1 MYYNNRIGAGRRTG
15 SGAMTR
21 FIQRMLMGLV
31 LMGTALAFSG
41 TVGAQVSAGH
51 VDKAR
56 SVQVGVGQQE
66 IVRTPGR
73 IERVAIGDPETASV
87 NVLSAREVLLTGNVR
102 GNTSLLVW
110 VAGND
115 QPTRFPIIVGAGD
128 LPGVLLEGSRE
139 RLKTQVQAD
148 IRIAEVSRSALRQI
162 GFNFIS
168 NAAGESAVGVSP
180 PGASAGAD
188 GLGNNGLSLLSST
201 GFQPIGD
208 AFNLV
213 LTDSNKDTAGL
224 LSILERR
231 GLMRTLA
238 EPSLVAMSGQTA
250 SFLAGGEFPIP
261 VTQGGGSGVGN
272 NAVTIEFKEFGIRL
286 SLTPTVLEQDR
297 IVLKVAPEVSELD
310 FDAGVTL
317 QGITVPGIR
326 VRRTDTTVELGD
338 GESFILS
345 GLVDQNLAANVDKVP
360 WLGDLPFIGAFFR
373 NTRYE
378 RRNRELIMVVTP
390 HLVSPLAKGT
400 DVPLPGR
407 EYDDYDPTNAE
418 LFFLERGEF
427 EKRAGPTGF
436 SR

>member
-1 MYYNNRIGAGRRTG
+1 MRGINTSRILLGAWL
-15 SGAMTR
+15 AL
-21 FIQRMLMGLV
+21 FCI
-31 LMGTALAFSG
+31 GTASG
-41 TVGAQVSAGH
+41 QTATGTTKSAE
-51 VDKAR
+51 
-56 SVQVGVGQQE
+56 SIQVGVGQQRL
-66 IVRTPGR
+66 VDTPR
-73 IERVAIGDPETASV
+73 KINRVALGDPEIASV
-87 NVLSAREVLLTGNVR
+87 NVLSSREVLLTGEKR
-102 GNTSLLVW
+102 GDTSLMVW
-110 VAGND
+110 MAGSD
-115 QPTRFPIIVGAGD
+115 QPTQFPLIVGSGD
-128 LPGVLLEGSRE
+128 LPDVLLDGKRKK
-139 RLKTQVQAD
+139 LKTQVQTD
-148 IRIAEVSRSALRQI
+148 IRIAEVSRSAMRQI

-168 NAAGESAVGVSP
+168 NQPGESAIGVSP
-180 PGASAGAD
+180 PGASAGID
-188 GLGNNGLSLLSST
+188 GAEGGTTLLSNT

-213 LTDSNKDTAGL
+213 MSDSNKDTVGL

-261 VTQGGGSGVGN
+261 VAQGGGSGSGN
-272 NAVTIEFKEFGIRL
+272 NAISIEFKEFGVRL

-360 WLGDLPFIGAFFR
+360 WLGDLPYIGAFFR
-373 NTRYE
+373 STRYD
-378 RRNRELIMVVTP
+378 RQNRELIMVVTP
-390 HLVSPLAKGT
+390 HLVTPMARGT
-400 DVPLPGR
+400 EVEMPG
-407 EYDDYDPTNAE
+407 EKYDNYNPDNRE
-418 LFFLERGEF
+418 LFFQETGDF
-427 EKRAGPTGF
+427 EQRAPDTGF
-436 SR
+436 TR

>member
-1 MYYNNRIGAGRRTG
+1 MPDPRRIPGFRRPPEKPSPWARVG
-15 SGAMTR
+15 W
-21 FIQRMLMGLV
+21 
-31 LMGTALAFSG
+31 
-41 TVGAQVSAGH
+41 VGAAVLLALLVATAGSAQQR
-51 VDKAR
+51 VDSVQRAR
-56 SVQVGVGQQE
+56 TLQVGVGEQE
-66 IVRTPGR
+66 LVEAPGQ
-73 IERVAIGDPETASV
+73 IERVAIGDPETAAVSV
-87 NVLSAREVLLTGNVR
+87 ISARQVMLTGVER
-102 GNTSLLVW
+102 GRTSLLIW
-110 VAGND
+110 VD
-115 QPTRFPIIVGAGD
+115 DHKRPTRFPVVVGSAD
-128 LPGVLLEGSRE
+128 RPGVLDRE
-139 RLKTQVQAD
+139 QRAGLRTQVQVD
-148 IRIAEVSRSALRQI
+148 IRIAEVSRRALRQI

-168 NAAGESAVGVSP
+168 NAVGESAVGVSP
-180 PGASAGAD
+180 PGASAGV
-188 GLGNNGLSLLSST
+188 GGIGGNLDLLSNT
-201 GFQPIGD
+201 GFQSIGD

-213 LTDSNKDTAGL
+213 LTDSSKDTFGL
-224 LSILERR
+224 FSILERR

-286 SLTPTVLEQDR
+286 SLTPTVLEHDR

-360 WLGDLPFIGAFFR
+360 WLGDLPIIGAFFR
-373 NTRYE
+373 STRYE
-378 RRNRELIMVVTP
+378 RQNRELIMVVTP
-390 HLVSPLAKGT
+390 HLVTPMRRGT
-400 DVPLPGR
+400 NIEMPGS
-407 EYDDYDPTNAE
+407 EYEHYDPSNSD
-418 LFFLERGEF
+418 LFLYERGEF
-427 EKRAGPTGF
+427 EPRRSATGF

>member
-1 MYYNNRIGAGRRTG
+1 MSDPGRSAGFRRRPG
-15 SGAMTR
+15 KSSPWAHAWR
-21 FIQRMLMGLV
+21 
-31 LMGTALAFSG
+31 
-41 TVGAQVSAGH
+41 VGAAVLLALLVAAPGAAQQRPDSVQR
-51 VDKAR
+51 AR
-56 SVQVGVGQQE
+56 TVQVGPGQQE
-66 IVRTPGR
+66 LVAAPGQ
-73 IERVAIGDPETASV
+73 IERVAIGDPEIAAVSV
-87 NVLSAREVLLTGNVR
+87 ISAREVMLTGVER
-102 GNTSLLVW
+102 GRTSLLIW
-110 VAGND
+110 IAD
-115 QPTRFPIIVGAGD
+115 QERPTRFPVVVGSAD
-128 LPGVLLEGSRE
+128 RPGVLDRE
-139 RLKTQVQAD
+139 QRAGLRTQVQVD
-148 IRIAEVSRSALRQI
+148 IRIAEVSRRALRQI

-168 NAAGESAVGVSP
+168 NAVGESAVGVSP
-180 PGASAGAD
+180 PGASAGVG
-188 GLGNNGLSLLSST
+188 GLGGDLDLLSNT
-201 GFQPIGD
+201 GFQSIGD

-213 LTDSNKDTAGL
+213 LTDSSKDTAGL
-224 LSILERR
+224 FSILERR

-286 SLTPTVLEQDR
+286 SLTPTVLQQDR

-360 WLGDLPFIGAFFR
+360 WLGDLPIIGAFFR
-373 NTRYE
+373 STRYE
-378 RRNRELIMVVTP
+378 RQSRELIMVVTP
-390 HLVSPLAKGT
+390 HLVTPMARGT
-400 DVPLPGR
+400 DIAMPGS
-407 EYDDYDPTNAE
+407 EYEHYDPGNGE
-418 LFFLERGEF
+418 LFLFESGEF
-427 EKRAGPTGF
+427 NTRRSATGF

>member
-1 MYYNNRIGAGRRTG
+1 MTGIG
-15 SGAMTR
+15 
-21 FIQRMLMGLV
+21 QRVFLGICFALLCV
-31 LMGTALAFSG
+31 TAAW
-41 TVGAQVSAGH
+41 AQVAG
-51 VDKAR
+51 DNAR
-56 SVQVGVGQQE
+56 QAESVRVGEGQQKL
-66 IVRTPGR
+66 VRAPGR
-73 IERVAIGDPETASV
+73 IERVAIGDPEKASV
-87 NVLSAREVLLTGNVR
+87 NVIDTREVMLTGIAR
-102 GNTSLLVW
+102 GDTSLIVW
-110 VAGND
+110 TQGAS
-115 QPTRFPIIVGAGD
+115 QPTRIPIVVGADD
-128 LPGVLLEGSRE
+128 LPDIVRGDKRAD
-139 RLKTQVQAD
+139 LKTQVQTD
-148 IRIAEVSRSALRQI
+148 IQIAEVSRSALRQI

-180 PGASAGAD
+180 PGASAGID
-188 GLGNNGLSLLSST
+188 GLGENLGLVSST

-317 QGITVPGIR
+317 QGITVPGVR
-326 VRRTDTTVELGD
+326 VRRTDTTVELGN

-378 RRNRELIMVVTP
+378 RQNRELIMVVTP
-390 HLVSPLAKGT
+390 HLVTPLARGT
-400 DVPLPGR
+400 QVALPGE
-407 EYDDYDPTNAE
+407 EYDKYDPSNSD
-418 LFFLERGEF
+418 LFFYESGDF
-427 EKRAGPTGF
+427 EPRSGHTGF

>member
-1 MYYNNRIGAGRRTG
+1 MRDPRRIFGFCRRAQTSSPRTRAWRAGA
-15 SGAMTR
+15 ALL
-21 FIQRMLMGLV
+21 FALLV
-31 LMGTALAFSG
+31 CTAA
-41 TVGAQVSAGH
+41 GAQQRADAVTR
-51 VDKAR
+51 AR
-56 SVQVGVGQQE
+56 TLQVAVGQQE
-66 IVRTPGR
+66 LVAAAGR
-73 IERVAIGDPETASV
+73 IERVAIGDPETAAVSV
-87 NVLSAREVLLTGNVR
+87 ISARQVMLTGVQR
-102 GNTSLLVW
+102 GRTSLLIW
-110 VAGND
+110 VADNS
-115 QPTRFPIIVGAGD
+115 QPIRFPVVVGSAD
-128 LPGVLLEGSRE
+128 RPDVLDDEQRARLP
-139 RLKTQVQAD
+139 TQVQAD
-148 IRIAEVSRSALRQI
+148 IRIAEVSRRALRQI

-168 NAAGESAVGVSP
+168 NAVGESAVGVSS
-180 PGASAGAD
+180 PGASAGVGGIGGD
-188 GLGNNGLSLLSST
+188 LNLLSNT

-213 LTDSNKDTAGL
+213 LTDSSKDTVGL
-224 LSILERR
+224 FSILERR

-286 SLTPTVLEQDR
+286 SLTPTVLQQDR

-360 WLGDLPFIGAFFR
+360 WLGDLPIIGAFFR
-373 NTRYE
+373 STRYE
-378 RRNRELIMVVTP
+378 RQNRELIMVVTP
-390 HLVSPLAKGT
+390 HLVTPMRRGT
-400 DVPLPGR
+400 QIEMPGS
-407 EYDDYDPTNAE
+407 EYEHYDPSNSE
-418 LFFLERGEF
+418 LFLFEHGEF
-427 EKRAGPTGF
+427 ETRRSPTGF

>member
-1 MYYNNRIGAGRRTG
+1 MMR
-15 SGAMTR
+15 
-21 FIQRMLMGLV
+21 GLTHRV
-31 LMGTALAFSG
+31 LMGIWLGLLCATCAFAQLDSG
-41 TVGAQVSAGH
+41 NVRAAESVRVGE
-51 VDKAR
+51 
-56 SVQVGVGQQE
+56 GQQKL
-66 IVRTPGR
+66 VRSPGR
-73 IERVAIGDPETASV
+73 IERVAIGDPEKASV
-87 NVLSAREVLLTGNVR
+87 NVIDSREVMLTGIVR
-102 GNTSLLVW
+102 GNTSLIIW
-110 VAGND
+110 TRGAG
-115 QPTRFPIIVGAGD
+115 QPTRIPIVVGAED
-128 LPGVLLEGSRE
+128 LPDIVRGDKRSG
-139 RLKTQVQAD
+139 LKTQVQTD
-148 IRIAEVSRSALRQI
+148 IRIAEVSRSAMRQI

-168 NAAGESAVGVSP
+168 NAAGKSAVGVSP
-180 PGASAGAD
+180 PGASAGID
-188 GLGNNGLSLLSST
+188 GLGKNLGLLSST

-213 LTDSNKDTAGL
+213 FTDSSKDTAGL

-286 SLTPTVLEQDR
+286 SLTPTVLAEDR

-310 FDAGVTL
+310 FDSGVTL
-317 QGITVPGIR
+317 QGITVPGVR
-326 VRRTDTTVELGD
+326 VRRTDTTVELGN

-373 NTRYE
+373 NTRYN
-378 RRNRELIMVVTP
+378 RQNRELIMVVTP
-390 HLVSPLAKGT
+390 HLVSPLRRGT
-400 DVPLPGR
+400 KVPLPGE
-407 EYDDYDPTNAE
+407 EYDHYQPSNSD
-418 LFFLERGEF
+418 LFFHETGDFDARSGH
-427 EKRAGPTGF
+427 TGF

>member
-1 MYYNNRIGAGRRTG
+1 MRTRVWKYYRLVAAAILLSSATMASAQSTTG
-15 SGAMTR
+15 NLREAESVR
-21 FIQRMLMGLV
+21 
-31 LMGTALAFSG
+31 
-41 TVGAQVSAGH
+41 VGE
-51 VDKAR
+51 
-56 SVQVGVGQQE
+56 GQQKL
-66 IVRTPGR
+66 VRAPGV
-73 IERVAIGDPETASV
+73 IERVAIGDPEKANV
-87 NVLSAREVLLTGNVR
+87 NVIDTREVMLTGIKR
-102 GNTSLLVW
+102 GDTSLILW
-110 VAGND
+110 TRGAA
-115 QPTRFPIIVGAGD
+115 QPTRIPIVVGADD
-128 LPGVLLEGSRE
+128 LPDILRADKRATLG
-139 RLKTQVQAD
+139 TQVQTD

-180 PGASAGAD
+180 PGASAGVG
-188 GLGNNGLSLLSST
+188 GLGNNLSLLSST

-213 LTDSNKDTAGL
+213 FTDSNRDTAGL

-238 EPSLVAMSGQTA
+238 EPTLVAMSGQTA

-286 SLTPTVLEQDR
+286 SLTPTVLDENR

-317 QGITVPGIR
+317 QGITVPGVR
-326 VRRTDTTVELGD
+326 VRRTDTTVELGN

-373 NTRYE
+373 TTRYN
-378 RRNRELIMVVTP
+378 RQNRELIMVVTP
-390 HLVSPLAKGT
+390 HLVSPLARGT
-400 DVPLPGR
+400 QVPLPGE
-407 EYDDYDPTNAE
+407 EYDRYDPGNAD
-418 LFFLERGEF
+418 LFFRETGDFDTR
-427 EKRAGPTGF
+427 PSNTGF